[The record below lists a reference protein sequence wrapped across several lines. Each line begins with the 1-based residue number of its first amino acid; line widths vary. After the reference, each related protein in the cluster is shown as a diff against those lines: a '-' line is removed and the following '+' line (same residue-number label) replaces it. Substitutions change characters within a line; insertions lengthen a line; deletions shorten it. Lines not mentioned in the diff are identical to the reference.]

1 MCKISL
7 KRHCKDNSSL
17 SLSLSLSLFVSVSLS
32 IVSLSNIF
40 LQKIVWEGRFKR
52 HKETNV
58 QRIDGEKEIV

>member
-17 SLSLSLSLFVSVSLS
+17 SLSLSLFVSVSLY